1 MMRHF
6 LSLVLI
12 FHCITAA
19 AFQLDDIEMEIDS
32 MELTTTPLNVKE
44 NTYKERHFQPAFKEK
59 YQGPNYNYEDR
70 KKNALERWL
79 ESNPNKEP
87 KPSSPLWPIVFKVL
101 VIVALAIGVYFVIGL
116 ILGKKGNWLFNKK
129 SENRNIQYGVEV
141 ENVADGDFITQIKM
155 ALNNG
160 DFRLAIRYQYLNT
173 LQKLD
178 QKGVIAYHKEKT
190 NADYGY
196 EIKNSALA
204 EAFRYI
210 SYIYDHAWYGG
221 FDVTADTYRLASL
234 AYDETNKM
242 I

>member
-1 MMRHF
+1 M
-6 LSLVLI
+6 
-12 FHCITAA
+12 FHCITVA
-19 AFQLDDIEMEIDS
+19 AFQIDDIEMDIDS
-32 MELTTTPLNVKE
+32 VEQTTTPILVKE
-44 NTYKERHFQPAFKEK
+44 KTFIERYFQPSFKEK
-59 YQGPNYNYEDR
+59 YQGPQYNYEDR

-79 ESNPNKEP
+79 ESDTNKEP
-87 KPSSPLWPIVFKVL
+87 KPSSPLWPLVFK
-101 VIVALAIGVYFVIGL
+101 IIIIAALAYGVYIIIGL

-129 SENRNIQYGVEV
+129 SENSTLQYGVEDD
-141 ENVADGDFITQIKM
+141 NVVDGDFNTQIKL

-221 FDVTADTYRLASL
+221 FDVTADTYRMASL